1 MITDFKRIN
10 CIFVFFFI
18 LFIMSK
24 NIILFLICLL
34 LISILSSCQKD
45 DILPPTIKIIAP
57 IENAPFQVG
66 DSVCFHFY
74 VSDNVQVSR
83 VSVVLL
89 DEQNRM
95 LGAYRHFYSQE
106 NSLEI
111 ADYYYIADTTLSSG
125 NYYLKFIA
133 WDGYN
138 EVWKSV
144 KIKINGIPQKTI
156 GLFAIIQSSSHQ
168 TDIYQVD
175 TNNISSLWAQ
185 FNADF
190 LDARIDNLYEHLYLF
205 PKFYGNMSAINLQT
219 KTADWTVSRLSTA
232 SAEWFQGI
240 ELIDHRLFV
249 GDYNSNLTI
258 YDNSGGITS
267 LFAALPNF
275 TVKKMLASGGVTFLY
290 EVPKGIGQQKRI
302 AIYNLGMNL
311 IQNIIFDHDL
321 VCWFPR
327 DEDNMTLFYNTDEGF
342 EIANLYYYLA
352 GVTVIGS
359 NNDYVLLDVEKISA
373 TSFLLGTDKGIL
385 YYDLNHPNTFS
396 VILTKENVNN
406 IEINEVNSQ
415 VAASS
420 GNEMFIFSFPAGTIS
435 ETFIFPDE
443 VRQLFWHYN
452 K

>member
-1 MITDFKRIN
+1 MP
-10 CIFVFFFI
+10 
-18 LFIMSK
+18 K
-24 NIILFLICLL
+24 NIALFVSFVL
-34 LISILSSCQKD
+34 LIVSSCQKD
-45 DILPPTIKIIAP
+45 DIVPPTIKIIAP
-57 IENAPFQVG
+57 IENSRFGVG
-66 DSVCFHFY
+66 DSIYFHFY

-95 LGAYRHFYSQE
+95 LGKYKHYYSHE

-111 ADYYYIADTTLSSG
+111 TDYYYIADTTLNSG

-144 KIKINGIPQKTI
+144 KIKINGIPKKSL
-156 GLFAIIQSSSHQ
+156 GLFAIIQPSSHQ

-175 TNNISSLWAQ
+175 SNNVSSLWAQ
-185 FNADF
+185 YNADF
-190 LDARIDNLYEHLYLF
+190 LDARIDNLYGQLYLF
-205 PKFYGNMSAINLQT
+205 PKFYGNMSAVNLLT
-219 KTADWTVSRLSTA
+219 KTADWTIPGISTA
-232 SAEWFQGI
+232 SDEWFQGI

-258 YDNSGGITS
+258 YDNSGGIIS
-267 LFAALPNF
+267 LFATLPNF
-275 TVKKMLASGGVTFLY
+275 TVKKMLTSGGITFLY
-290 EVPKGIGQQKRI
+290 EAPKGIGQQKRI
-302 AIYNLGMNL
+302 LVYNFGMNL

-321 VCWFPR
+321 VNWVPR
-327 DEDNMTLFYNTDEGF
+327 DEDNITLFYNTDEGLK
-342 EIANLYYYLA
+342 IANFYYYLA

-359 NNDYVLLDVEKISA
+359 NNEYVLLDVEKISA
-373 TSFLLGTDKGIL
+373 TSFLLGTDKGVL
-385 YYDLNHPNTFS
+385 YYDLNYPNTFS
-396 VILTKENVNN
+396 VVLTKENVNN
-406 IEINEVNSQ
+406 IDINEVTSQ

-420 GNEMFIFSFPAGTIS
+420 GNEIFIFSFPEGTIS
-435 ETFIFPDE
+435 ESFLFSDE